1 MKLEDI
7 FAWFE
12 EEPELWKAYVL
23 RERLAYFR
31 ALMKRKMLLCPV
43 CGSYIKAVE
52 YNNTGALWCDS
63 CAKWL
68 DSESAVIVAGEPN
81 NQGYRGEKENSILQK
96 ILRE

>member
-12 EEPELWKAYVL
+12 DDPDSWKVAVL
-23 RERLAYFR
+23 RDRLRYFR
-31 ALMKRKMLLCPV
+31 ALVKRKMLLCPV
-43 CGSYIKAVE
+43 CGSYITAVA

-68 DSESAVIVAGEPN
+68 DSESAVVIGGE
-81 NQGYRGEKENSILQK
+81 
-96 ILRE
+96 LREPPIFG